1 MRLYLLRH
9 GEPQPKE
16 KDPERRLTQ
25 RGRLDVATI
34 GRFLGQNGLRVPEI
48 WHSEKARVRETAE
61 IIAQAVGSSRLLPKP
76 GLAPL
81 DPVDRIRDDIVEREE
96 DVMLVGHLPFLS
108 RLANL
113 LLGCPIETTIFRF
126 KAGEITC
133 LERNGVGH
141 WQVLFTVYP
150 HLLE

>member
-1 MRLYLLRH
+1 MRLYLVRH
-9 GEPQPKE
+9 GEPQPE
-16 KDPERRLTQ
+16 AKDPERRLTE

-34 GRFLGQNGLRVPEI
+34 GRFLRQSGLRVPEI

-81 DPVDRIRDDIVEREE
+81 DPVERIRDDIIEREE

-113 LLGCPIETTIFRF
+113 LLGCPIENSIFRF
-126 KAGEITC
+126 KTGEIAC
-133 LERNGVGH
+133 LERNGAGH